1 MDTSY
6 REGFFLHKFMKKH
19 DISLRYIDQ
28 LALFKMR
35 GVDGISLSVHRAEEK
50 KRKLLNKQLKTL
62 STIGYYNL
70 KNYANPY
77 FDSSEGKYKNL
88 SFDKLVARYYRDKH
102 LKQAV
107 LHAIEDIETTLNTK
121 IASVLGERYGAYGY
135 TDFRLWC
142 QRNSVNKFLRGKY
155 MDKFAIQKE
164 QINFLKE
171 LQNIVRKSYSKD
183 LQDYIKNTEK
193 IYPPIWLVMNE
204 LTLGT
209 SIHLYKLM
217 SKSNQRRISSYFGC
231 KTDELVSWLES
242 INLIRNICCHNGILA
257 DFKLK
262 TRAKVPKEYKSS
274 SELKTVLLKIKPEV
288 YTNRLAFQLCI
299 IVKLMSKINNNYT
312 YRDLRNYVKKLLDES
327 TPATYYGFQNQEAI
341 QKLFKV
347 KILKD
352 NSSLILY

>member
-1 MDTSY
+1 
-6 REGFFLHKFMKKH
+6 MKKH

-35 GVDGISLSVHRAEEK
+35 GVDGISLSVHRAEEE

-171 LQNIVRKSYSKD
+171 LQNIVRKSYSED

-193 IYPPIWLVMNE
+193 IYP
-204 LTLGT
+204 
-209 SIHLYKLM
+209 
-217 SKSNQRRISSYFGC
+217 QFG
-231 KTDELVSWLES
+231 W
-242 INLIRNICCHNGILA
+242 
-257 DFKLK
+257 
-262 TRAKVPKEYKSS
+262 
-274 SELKTVLLKIKPEV
+274 
-288 YTNRLAFQLCI
+288 
-299 IVKLMSKINNNYT
+299 
-312 YRDLRNYVKKLLDES
+312 
-327 TPATYYGFQNQEAI
+327 
-341 QKLFKV
+341 
-347 KILKD
+347 
-352 NSSLILY
+352 

>member
-1 MDTSY
+1 M
-6 REGFFLHKFMKKH
+6 
-19 DISLRYIDQ
+19 
-28 LALFKMR
+28 
-35 GVDGISLSVHRAEEK
+35 
-50 KRKLLNKQLKTL
+50 
-62 STIGYYNL
+62 

-171 LQNIVRKSYSKD
+171 LQNIVRKSYSED

-312 YRDLRNYVKKLLDES
+312 YRDLRNSVKKLLDES